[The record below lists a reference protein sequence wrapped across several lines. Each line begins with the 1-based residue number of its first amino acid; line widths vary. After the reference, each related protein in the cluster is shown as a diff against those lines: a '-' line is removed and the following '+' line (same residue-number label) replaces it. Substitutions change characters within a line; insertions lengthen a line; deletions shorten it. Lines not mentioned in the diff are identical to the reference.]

1 MSLTVEDLI
10 ESREAILAVVKE
22 GFAGVHRRQDVTN
35 GRVGKIED
43 EIDKLEVQAGRQD
56 ERIRNIGKE
65 VFNRRSSDRH
75 AITRRDVTVAVAAAG
90 VVFAFMKLVG
100 PLLFQVQP

>member
-1 MSLTVEDLI
+1 
-10 ESREAILAVVKE
+10 
-22 GFAGVHRRQDVTN
+22 
-35 GRVGKIED
+35 
-43 EIDKLEVQAGRQD
+43 
-56 ERIRNIGKE
+56 